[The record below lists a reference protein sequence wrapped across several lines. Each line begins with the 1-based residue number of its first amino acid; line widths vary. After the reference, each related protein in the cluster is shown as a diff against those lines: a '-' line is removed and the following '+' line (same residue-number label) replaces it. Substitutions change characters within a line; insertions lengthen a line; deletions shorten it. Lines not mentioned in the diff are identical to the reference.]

1 MIYQLRVLI
10 RGVSPMIWRCI
21 LVRCDSTLAEL
32 HSVLQAVFDWS
43 GECLHCFCIHGKE
56 YGSTADADRRIARLS
71 DFRLHC
77 GERFVYRYNF
87 CSGWECEVRLQATI
101 PAEEGQGYPLCAGGK
116 RAAPPEMCPGP
127 WAYLELLDHHKYH
140 PPVDEMDIVVDAVE
154 RVLETRDLTALGDRE
169 ELREAMERL
178 EEYTLFQP
186 DRFERRQVNH
196 RLRELAQACEGG
208 RS

>member
-101 PAEEGQGYPLCAGGK
+101 PAESKYRFSPYRNPYSHPNGIAILFNGIRSITRPSTKWTSSSMLSSVCSR
-116 RAAPPEMCPGP
+116 RAICRL
-127 WAYLELLDHHKYH
+127 W
-140 PPVDEMDIVVDAVE
+140 VTE
-154 RVLETRDLTALGDRE
+154 RSSGRRWKGSKNIPFSSLIASNADR
-169 ELREAMERL
+169 
-178 EEYTLFQP
+178 
-186 DRFERRQVNH
+186 
-196 RLRELAQACEGG
+196 
-208 RS
+208 